1 MKKLNLA
8 IGLSLSILAI
18 SSGFAD
24 APISFTDA
32 ANDIPYPIT
41 DLQEVSVTVTDE
53 TITATLTVGESLT
66 QLPFNHPNSGSGG
79 IEYSWAVWFDA
90 NQNHKRDNEDFSL
103 AISKIKPVGEAAAT
117 QGSIQEE
124 GRKILEHDN
133 EQHDGI
139 IETRVE
145 GNTITLSVKK
155 SAFVGLMGI
164 TQTTPFYFETFH
176 HYGGTIGADT
186 APDTGWFP
194 KTEARPV
201 NCDGPIQASDP
212 TTSPQSKYDE
222 GYQAGVSACKASFSA
237 ADGSVHFPCVDVPTE
252 EGIVRYKID
261 MKLMPDSEPLLF
273 SVIGVEA
280 LQ

>member
-1 MKKLNLA
+1 MNKLNLA
-8 IGLSLSILAI
+8 IGLSLGVLATPP
-18 SSGFAD
+18 GFAD

-32 ANDIPYPIT
+32 ANDIPYPVT
-41 DLQEVSVTVTDE
+41 DLQEVGVTVTDD
-53 TITATLTVGESLT
+53 TITATITVGESLT

-90 NQNHKRDNEDFSL
+90 NQNHKRDNDDFSL

-124 GRKILEHDN
+124 GRKILEHGN

-155 SAFVGLMGI
+155 SAFAGLTAI

-186 APDTGWFP
+186 APDTGWFS
-194 KTEARPV
+194 KSDAQV
-201 NCDGPIQASDP
+201 NCNGSP
-212 TTSPQSKYDE
+212 TSPQSGYDA
-222 GYQAGVSACKASFSA
+222 GYKAGYEAGIAACKASFSPTN
-237 ADGSVHFPCVDVPTE
+237 GNVHFPCVDVPIE
-252 EGIVRYKID
+252 DGIVRYKVD

-273 SVIGVEA
+273 SVIGAEA